1 MHFPQP
7 DTLTEGVP
15 MLSRSP
21 SDLTTQPPQGCLCSH
36 PCPYVAGRQLPCV
49 MACRM
54 CASAFGVLCAAVQ
67 CCNLCAATGLFEP
80 HNTFRALFLFTG
92 DLPADHRPPTLLAA
106 DVKVGNQSLY
116 SLGEPR
122 HRSRCEVGCWG

>member
-49 MACRM
+49 MARRM
-54 CASAFGVLCAAVQ
+54 CARPSVCFAQLFS
-67 CCNLCAATGLFEP
+67 AATCVRRLACLSLIILSEHSSCSP
-80 HNTFRALFLFTG
+80 AIYRLITALRLY
-92 DLPADHRPPTLLAA
+92 LQLTLRLVINPCTALVSPVIA
-106 DVKVGNQSLY
+106 VGV
-116 SLGEPR
+116 R
-122 HRSRCEVGCWG
+122 